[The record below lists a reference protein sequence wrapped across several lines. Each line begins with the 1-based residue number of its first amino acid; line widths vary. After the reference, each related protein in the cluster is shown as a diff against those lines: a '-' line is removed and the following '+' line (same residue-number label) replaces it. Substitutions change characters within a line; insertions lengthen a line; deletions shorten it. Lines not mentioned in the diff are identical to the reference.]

1 MARRKRPSAA
11 ALKYN
16 VDSDAAPKVVASGE
30 GVVAEKII
38 ENKHELNVKTVSI
51 AHGTA
56 ASEYSTFLKNIKN
69 VIERINLHHQTLDK
83 KLLAQY
89 KCSDIVGKYLKN

>member
-38 ENKHELNVKTVSI
+38 EKAREAQIPIVEDTAHVS
-51 AHGTA
+51 A
-56 ASEYSTFLKNIKN
+56 L
-69 VIERINLHHQTLDK
+69 LTLD
-83 KLLAQY
+83 LGE
-89 KCSDIVGKYLKN
+89 DIPAELYHAVAKVLSFVYSIDKNKGAR

>member
-38 ENKHELNVKTVSI
+38 EKAREAQIPIVEDAALVS
-51 AHGTA
+51 A
-56 ASEYSTFLKNIKN
+56 
-69 VIERINLHHQTLDK
+69 
-83 KLLAQY
+83 LLALDLGE
-89 KCSDIVGKYLKN
+89 DIQAELYHAVAKVLSFVYSIDKNKGAR